1 MRLKFLLFASIGLLL
16 GALAIAS
23 ASAQRADTMLPE
35 ASAAKGKAILRDL
48 INGLGGPGYT
58 DVRESQCEGRRA
70 LFGHSGDLTG
80 FINYI
85 DYRRFP
91 DKDRTEYIGKGRN
104 TILQSLIGID
114 GLDFAHGGIVIA
126 LYNGDRGWTY
136 DKSGVSEM
144 PVTSISDFQEQ
155 TKRNI
160 DNLLR
165 LRLNE
170 PGMAIRYGGGDTV
183 DLKEVDWVELTDAED
198 RVFRLAVDKSSH
210 LLIRAVVSTK
220 DEETQQVNDDVNIY
234 SNYQLRDSVWMASQI
249 TREHNGRR
257 IAQVFFTGCRFNPG
271 LPDDLFTKESLQK
284 HGSEAAIKKSKSEKN

>member
-1 MRLKFLLFASIGLLL
+1 VRLKFFLFACIGLLL

-48 INGLGGPGYT
+48 INGLGGSGYT

>member
-1 MRLKFLLFASIGLLL
+1 VRLRSLLFACIGLLL

>member
-1 MRLKFLLFASIGLLL
+1 MGLKSLLFACIGLLL